1 MRDVIN
7 YYQNNINNS
16 KILKKIGLTS
26 EKYLLVSLH
35 REENVDNK
43 TKLKNIFNQL
53 NTIYKKNKFDI
64 IFSTHPRTQAKIKKF
79 KLSNNNF
86 KFMKPFGFFDYC
98 KLQKNS
104 FCAISDSGTIFE
116 ESAILNF
123 PAITI
128 RASHERPEGI
138 EGGAVVICSE
148 LKQDINNSISIS
160 RKLLENSDNIIQD
173 YNKTNIAP
181 KVVKVIESYISI
193 INKKI
198 WFKNS

>member
-1 MRDVIN
+1 
-7 YYQNNINNS
+7 
-16 KILKKIGLTS
+16 
-26 EKYLLVSLH
+26 
-35 REENVDNK
+35 
-43 TKLKNIFNQL
+43 
-53 NTIYKKNKFDI
+53 
-64 IFSTHPRTQAKIKKF
+64 
-79 KLSNNNF
+79 
-86 KFMKPFGFFDYC
+86 MKPFGFFDYC

-104 FCAISDSGTIFE
+104 FCTISDSGTIFE

-123 PAITI
+123 PAVTI
-128 RASHERPEGI
+128 RNSHERPEGI
-138 EGGAVVICSE
+138 EGGAVVVCSE

-173 YNKTNIAP
+173 YNKTNIAS